1 MKVPS
6 HIKWEITEPSR
17 SEHNQ
22 AELSQAEPSKALHL
36 NLSLLSKDCFFA
48 SLLRTWFSYY

>member
-36 NLSLLSKDCFFA
+36 NLSLLSKNCFFA
-48 SLLRTWFSYY
+48 SLVRTWFSYY